1 MSRMC
6 REGHSAGFRTG
17 GEATEL
23 DAALHGSLPRHVAQ
37 PPTAC
42 LPRPRMPPP
51 ARLDSEMAVSL
62 TDTLVRLARQ
72 NRTVVLT
79 IHQPNSMITSKFDEF
94 LLLHAGRT
102 VFNVS

>member
-1 MSRMC
+1 
-6 REGHSAGFRTG
+6 
-17 GEATEL
+17 
-23 DAALHGSLPRHVAQ
+23 
-37 PPTAC
+37 
-42 LPRPRMPPP
+42 
-51 ARLDSEMAVSL
+51 MAVSL